1 METIKV
7 TGSFIKKWFFSGN
20 VMCKKTINTTGFKRK
35 VTEFVL
41 KLLLSESTLP
51 KAVGKQQ

>member
-7 TGSFIKKWFFSGN
+7 TGTFIKKWFFSGN
-20 VMCKKTINTTGFKRK
+20 NVQKTINTTGFKRK
-35 VTEFVL
+35 ATEFVL

>member
-51 KAVGKQQ
+51 KAMGKQQ